1 MGWFSP
7 VVLTS
12 ELFAK
17 AKNGYDARSKMAHG
31 NWGPTTQNTDEAMAV
46 TGITEEF
53 VRRALTRLLQDD
65 DTIKQFCGKN
75 RDAYL
80 DNLPFGESI
89 GHPGTQR

>member
-1 MGWFSP
+1 
-7 VVLTS
+7 
-12 ELFAK
+12 
-17 AKNGYDARSKMAHG
+17 
-31 NWGPTTQNTDEAMAV
+31 MAV